1 MGDLLNNLILGILQG
16 LTEYLPVSSSGHI
29 ELGKYIL
36 NYHPNDSITL
46 SVVLHFATVLS
57 TAIVLW
63 KDILRIIKGLFQFKN
78 NKETRFALYVVISMV
93 PAAIAGFL
101 FESELEQFFDGNI
114 LLVGFMLWITGLLL
128 FLADKATQT
137 NKSVTPINAFIIG
150 VAQMIALLPGISRSG
165 ATISTSVLLKIDK
178 SEAARFSFLMVIPLI
193 AGKMA
198 KDLLDEKISFAAAD
212 ALPML
217 VGFLAALIVGI
228 FACKW
233 MLDLVRRGKLVYFSI
248 YCFVVG
254 AIAILAAVLL

>member
-36 NYHPNDSITL
+36 NYHPKDNITL
-46 SVVLHFATVLS
+46 SVILHFATVLS
-57 TAIVLW
+57 TVIVLR

-78 NKETRFALYVVISMV
+78 NAETRFALYVVISMI

-128 FLADKATQT
+128 FLADKATDT
-137 NKSVTPINAFIIG
+137 SKSITPVNAFIIG
-150 VAQMIALLPGISRSG
+150 IAQMIALLPGISRSG

-198 KDLLDEKISFAAAD
+198 KDLLDDKISFAAAD

-217 VGFLAALIVGI
+217 VGFIAALVVGI
-228 FACKW
+228 FACTW
-233 MLDLVRRGKLVYFSI
+233 MLNLVRRGKLVYFSI

-254 AIAILAAVLL
+254 AIAILVHFLQ

>member
-1 MGDLLNNLILGILQG
+1 
-16 LTEYLPVSSSGHI
+16 
-29 ELGKYIL
+29 
-36 NYHPNDSITL
+36 
-46 SVVLHFATVLS
+46 
-57 TAIVLW
+57 
-63 KDILRIIKGLFQFKN
+63 
-78 NKETRFALYVVISMV
+78 
-93 PAAIAGFL
+93 
-101 FESELEQFFDGNI
+101 
-114 LLVGFMLWITGLLL
+114 
-128 FLADKATQT
+128 
-137 NKSVTPINAFIIG
+137 
-150 VAQMIALLPGISRSG
+150 MIALLPGISRSG